1 MIAQTFWFILL
12 LFLPVLIISFLI
24 SLWILPGWIKRAHEE
39 KFTGIDIHKREK
51 YPVAEGG
58 GISVI
63 TGFIVAL
70 FLYLAIKT
78 FIYHDQS
85 HTIDIFALF
94 GLVLFSAIVGLF
106 DDLLGWK
113 KGLSKKVRL
122 VLILFSA
129 IPLMVL
135 NVGQHTVLGINLGI
149 LYSLLIIP
157 IAVVGSTTT
166 FNFLAGYNGLE
177 SSQGILILAALSVA
191 NFITGNWWLALIS
204 GAYVTALLA
213 FFLFNKYPAKV
224 FPGDILTYPTG
235 AIIAGIAIIGNIEKF
250 ALIIFIPYIL
260 EVILKIRGKLQ
271 KESFSKVLNDGSL
284 TLKYS
289 KIYGLEHLAVFLLK
303 KFKKSKKA
311 YEWEVPILI
320 NLFQLI
326 IIIIG
331 FAFFLR

>member
-1 MIAQTFWFILL
+1 MISQSFWFIAL
-12 LFLPVLIISFLI
+12 LFIPVLIISFLI

-39 KFTGIDIHKREK
+39 KLTGTDVHKKDKR
-51 YPVAEGG
+51 PVAEGG
-58 GISVI
+58 GISVL

-70 FLYLAIKT
+70 FLYIAIKT

-85 HTIDIFALF
+85 HIIDIFALF

-113 KGLSKKVRL
+113 KGLSKKLRL
-122 VLILFSA
+122 TLILFSA
-129 IPLMVL
+129 VPLMVL
-135 NVGQHTVLGINLGI
+135 NVGQHTVLGIQLGI
-149 LYSLLIIP
+149 LYPLLIIP
-157 IAVVGSTTT
+157 IAVLGATTT

-204 GAYVTALLA
+204 GAYVTALFA

-235 AIIAGIAIIGNIEKF
+235 AIIAGIAIVGNMEKF
-250 ALIIFIPYIL
+250 ALILFVPYIL
-260 EVILKIRGKLQ
+260 EVILKVRGKLK
-271 KESFSKVLNDGSL
+271 KESFSKVLDDGSL
-284 TLKYS
+284 TLRYD
-289 KIYGLEHLAVFLLK
+289 KIYGLEHIAVVLLK

-320 NLFQLI
+320 NIFQLI
-326 IIIIG
+326 IILIG
-331 FAFFLR
+331 FAFFLG

>member
-1 MIAQTFWFILL
+1 MISQSFLFIAL
-12 LFLPVLIISFLI
+12 LFIPVLIISFLI

-39 KFTGIDIHKREK
+39 KFTGADVHKK
-51 YPVAEGG
+51 DKHSVAEGG
-58 GISVI
+58 GISVL

-70 FLYLAIKT
+70 FLYIAIKT

-85 HTIDIFALF
+85 HIIDIFALF

-113 KGLSKKVRL
+113 KGLSKKLRL
-122 VLILFSA
+122 ALILFSA
-129 IPLMVL
+129 VPLMVL
-135 NVGQHTVLGINLGI
+135 NVGQHTVLGIQLGI
-149 LYSLLIIP
+149 LYPLLIIP
-157 IAVVGSTTT
+157 IAVLGATTT

-177 SSQGILILAALSVA
+177 SSQGILILSALSVA

-204 GAYVTALLA
+204 GTYVTALFA

-235 AIIAGIAIIGNIEKF
+235 ALIAGIAIIGNMEKF
-250 ALIIFIPYIL
+250 ALILFIPYIL
-260 EVILKIRGKLQ
+260 EVILKIRGKLK
-271 KESFSKVLNDGSL
+271 KESFSKVLDDGSL
-284 TLKYS
+284 TLRYN
-289 KIYGLEHLAVFLLK
+289 KIYGLEHIAVVLLK

-320 NLFQLI
+320 NIFQLI
-326 IIIIG
+326 IIFIG
-331 FAFFLR
+331 FTFFLG